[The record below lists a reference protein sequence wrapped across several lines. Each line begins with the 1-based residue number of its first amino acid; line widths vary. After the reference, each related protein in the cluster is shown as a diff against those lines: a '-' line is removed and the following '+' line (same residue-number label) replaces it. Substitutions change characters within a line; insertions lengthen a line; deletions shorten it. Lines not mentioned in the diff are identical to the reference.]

1 MWDNNVPSR
10 NHGMS
15 TKQIK
20 SPLTDVSLDS
30 KLLVR
35 GVGGSQT
42 NLSKVVALGC
52 PLELDGRIMLLKT
65 HYIWSQD
72 MEKSN
77 FH

>member
-1 MWDNNVPSR
+1 MPSKKPSAR
-10 NHGMS
+10 
-15 TKQIK
+15 IEI
-20 SPLTDVSLDS
+20 PPF